1 MNEEL
6 LDQILN
12 CLELHGQAV
21 TYEALAGVVEGIPI
35 AVIRDLPKT
44 IRNSWVVNSEDLMHP
59 GYSKHEIDPR
69 FFQDSARIDVI
80 SNDSVLRE
88 WWNNHEKVAILPP
101 PILNALLDLPA
112 LKDKISSVNQLM
124 ELKSK
129 KWGLTP
135 AYIKRLGFNVLKEM
149 LREIPVFGKIFS
161 AIDALEL
168 QDELEKIRNLCRLLS
183 EELNELTC
191 KNIEEINYIKN
202 NNPPRVSSG
211 FGNSKSMPIF
221 TSSPISRKRNIF
233 LYLAS
238 KSRADS
244 HMTQQFAMDHHFI
257 WRPLYNSNG
266 ARISNVKYLNE
277 NDIIVLAYR
286 DSHPIIPGGFFR
298 VLSPF
303 VVTKPK
309 LNMLANQIAPF
320 VAIHDDINLIQMLNQ
335 NRYSNDPIVKQM
347 MGLSVDI
354 TDANL
359 YSPEAMNVFHNA
371 PWPSPPGNSALW
383 PLYRPIDGWQE
394 SLYIPEPVRAW
405 MRTLI

>member
-1 MNEEL
+1 
-6 LDQILN
+6 
-12 CLELHGQAV
+12 
-21 TYEALAGVVEGIPI
+21 
-35 AVIRDLPKT
+35 
-44 IRNSWVVNSEDLMHP
+44 
-59 GYSKHEIDPR
+59 
-69 FFQDSARIDVI
+69 
-80 SNDSVLRE
+80 LRE

-244 HMTQQFAMDHHFI
+244 HMTHQFAMDHHFI
-257 WRPLYNSNG
+257 WRSLYNSNG